1 MLIDLQQEREVMRGF
16 PGEKAGSRGGGG
28 MSGCQYLTGG
38 ACVGPMG
45 VSNKC
50 QLAIRLLRGQDPM
63 LVEA

>member
-1 MLIDLQQEREVMRGF
+1 
-16 PGEKAGSRGGGG
+16 